1 VETLSDQARER
12 RRKLQE
18 LREQGVAVY
27 PSKFAVTA
35 TLGEVAA
42 AHGGAPERELE
53 GIAVAVA
60 GRLDAIRAMGKAT
73 FAHVRDGSGRLQ
85 IYLRQDAMGD
95 EAYRRVRCWD
105 RGDFVGVEGHLFR
118 TKTGELTV
126 RVERAAFL
134 AKALRPLP
142 DKWYGL
148 ADVETRYRQR
158 ELDLLA
164 NPEVAEVFRRRSAI
178 VDALRRGLKARGF
191 LEVETPMMQG
201 IAGGAAARPF
211 ATHHNALDLPLFLR
225 VAPELYLKRC
235 LVGGLDRVFELNRN
249 FRNEGVSTQH
259 NPEFTMLEFYQAY
272 ADYHDLMDLTEALLP
287 EVAREVLG
295 GPGITYQ
302 GRPID
307 LEPPY
312 PRVPFLDALARMGG
326 LADVEGLVA
335 RAAAGDL
342 SELKAVAAREGIACP
357 EFWGWGKILG
367 ELFERRVE
375 SHLVAPIFITDFPL
389 EVSPLAKRSEKDPR
403 LVQRFELY
411 VAGMEVANAYSEL
424 NDPAE
429 QRARFEEQLRRRLRG
444 DDEAQAVDEEFLR
457 ALEFGMPPA
466 AGEGIGI
473 DRLVMLLADA
483 ASIREVIL
491 FPLLRPAPQR
501 ATDVGEGLDEEG
513 AQPAEVPG
521 AARTRQAVPRGA
533 APAGGASG
541 PASGAAPQGR
551 ER

>member
-1 VETLSDQARER
+1 MEPTSDQGRER
-12 RRKLQE
+12 QRKLRE
-18 LREQGVAVY
+18 LREQGVPIY
-27 PSKFAVTA
+27 PSRFRLTDP
-35 TLGEVAA
+35 LGEVAA
-42 AHGGAPERELE
+42 AHGAKAEAELE
-53 GIAVAVA
+53 EIAVAVA
-60 GRLDAIRAMGKAT
+60 GRLMAIRAMGRAT
-73 FAHVRDGSGRLQ
+73 FAHLQDGSGRLQ
-85 IYLRQDAMGD
+85 IYLRQDVMGE
-95 EAYRRVRCWD
+95 EAYGRIRCWD

-126 RVERAAFL
+126 RAERATFL

-158 ELDLLA
+158 EVDLLA
-164 NPEVAEVFRRRSAI
+164 NPEVVAVFRRRAAV
-178 VDALRRGLKARGF
+178 VDALRHGLKARGF
-191 LEVETPMMQG
+191 LEVETPMMQA

-272 ADYHDLMDLTEALLP
+272 ADYHDLMDLTEVLVA
-287 EVAREVLG
+287 EVARHVLG
-295 GPGITYQ
+295 GTRIAYQ
-302 GRPID
+302 SRAID

-312 PRVPFLDALARMGG
+312 PRVPFLDALARIGG

-335 RAAAGDL
+335 RAEAGDL
-342 SELKAVAAREGIACP
+342 AELKALAAREGIASP

-375 SHLVAPIFITDFPL
+375 PHLVAPTFVTDFPL

-403 LVQRFELY
+403 LVQRFELFA
-411 VAGMEVANAYSEL
+411 AGMEVANAYSEL

-429 QRARFEEQLRRRLRG
+429 QRARFEEQLRRRGRG
-444 DDEAQAVDEEFLR
+444 DEEAQGVDEEFLR

-473 DRLVMLLADA
+473 DRLVMLLTDA

-491 FPLLRPAPQR
+491 FPLLRPER
-501 ATDVGEGLDEEG
+501 T
-513 AQPAEVPG
+513 
-521 AARTRQAVPRGA
+521 AAADLGGIALGTS
-533 APAGGASG
+533 APAPRAG
-541 PASGAAPQGR
+541 

>member
-1 VETLSDQARER
+1 
-12 RRKLQE
+12 
-18 LREQGVAVY
+18 
-27 PSKFAVTA
+27 
-35 TLGEVAA
+35 
-42 AHGGAPERELE
+42 
-53 GIAVAVA
+53 
-60 GRLDAIRAMGKAT
+60 
-73 FAHVRDGSGRLQ
+73 
-85 IYLRQDAMGD
+85 
-95 EAYRRVRCWD
+95 
-105 RGDFVGVEGHLFR
+105 
-118 TKTGELTV
+118 
-126 RVERAAFL
+126 
-134 AKALRPLP
+134 
-142 DKWYGL
+142 
-148 ADVETRYRQR
+148 
-158 ELDLLA
+158 
-164 NPEVAEVFRRRSAI
+164 
-178 VDALRRGLKARGF
+178 
-191 LEVETPMMQG
+191 
-201 IAGGAAARPF
+201 
-211 ATHHNALDLPLFLR
+211 
-225 VAPELYLKRC
+225 
-235 LVGGLDRVFELNRN
+235 VGGLDRVFELNRN

-272 ADYHDLMDLTEALLP
+272 ADYHDLMDLTEVLLP

-295 GPGITYQ
+295 GTRLTYQ

-307 LEPPY
+307 LAPPY
-312 PRVPFLDALARMGG
+312 PRVPFLEALGRIGG

-342 SELKAVAAREGIACP
+342 SELKTLAAREGIACP

-375 SHLVAPIFITDFPL
+375 SHLTAPTFITDFPL

-429 QRARFEEQLRRRLRG
+429 QRARFEDQLRRRLRG

-491 FPLLRPAPQR
+491 FPLLRPGPQR
-501 ATDVGEGLDEEG
+501 ATDLDEALCE
-513 AQPAEVPG
+513 ADAKPA
-521 AARTRQAVPRGA
+521 APRGA
-533 APAGGASG
+533 VRERGDVSRGGAPAGGVPGA
-541 PASGAAPQGR
+541 ASGAAPQGR
-551 ER
+551 GR

>member
-1 VETLSDQARER
+1 VQSSNQQARER
-12 RRKLQE
+12 QRKLEE
-18 LREQGVAVY
+18 LRAQGIPLY
-27 PSKFAVTA
+27 PSRFRISS
-35 TLGEVAA
+35 TLGQVAA
-42 AHGGAPERELE
+42 VNGSHADGELE

-60 GRLDAIRAMGKAT
+60 GRLGAIRAMGKAS
-73 FAHVRDGSGRLQ
+73 FAHVQDGSGRLQ
-85 IYLRQDAMGD
+85 IHLRQDVMGE
-95 EAYRRVRCWD
+95 EAYRRTRCWD

-126 RVERAAFL
+126 RVERATFL

-142 DKWYGL
+142 DKWSGL
-148 ADVETRYRQR
+148 EDVETRYRQR
-158 ELDLLA
+158 EVDLLA
-164 NPEVAEVFRRRSAI
+164 NPEVASLFRRRSAL
-178 VDALRRGLKARGF
+178 VDALRQGLKARGF
-191 LEVETPMMQG
+191 LEVETPMMQV

-249 FRNEGVSTQH
+249 FRNEGISTQH

-272 ADYHDLMDLTEALLP
+272 ADYHDLMDLTESLLP
-287 EVAREVLG
+287 EVARQVVG
-295 GPGITYQ
+295 GTRITYQ
-302 GRPID
+302 GHRVD

-312 PRVPFLDALARMGG
+312 PRVPFLDALARIGG

-342 SELKAVAAREGIACP
+342 AELRAVAARQGIACP

-367 ELFERRVE
+367 ELFERLVE
-375 SHLVAPIFITDFPL
+375 PHLGAPTFVMDFPL
-389 EVSPLAKRSEKDPR
+389 EVSPLAKCGEKDPR
-403 LVQRFELY
+403 LAQRFELF

-429 QRARFEEQLRRRLRG
+429 QRARFEEQLRRRGRG
-444 DDEAQAVDEEFLR
+444 DEEAQAVDEEFLR

-473 DRLVMLLADA
+473 DRLVMLLTDA
-483 ASIREVIL
+483 PSIRDVIL
-491 FPLLRPAPQR
+491 FPLLRPERR
-501 ATDVGEGLDEEG
+501 AGFDTMDIGRPIKEWLVEPLELPEPLRHRGPTDPSAGPEGGSVPVPDA
-513 AQPAEVPG
+513 AQEKK
-521 AARTRQAVPRGA
+521 
-533 APAGGASG
+533 
-541 PASGAAPQGR
+541 
-551 ER
+551 